1 MICCHKKNHKKKF
14 KKFEKKYSKNEVIPF
29 NEKLETIHE
38 NKNFFT
44 KNELY
49 CNGCKKNFDNINI
62 NKFIICGGCEKYFH
76 CKIAGECIGKNCM
89 NRGFDGEIHR
99 TQYCYCCIQ
108 LYYGG
113 NKCLCKKC
121 IIQ

>member
-1 MICCHKKNHKKKF
+1 MVLCCQKKHQKKF
-14 KKFEKKYSKNEVIPF
+14 KRFEKKFCHNKIYPLDQELK
-29 NEKLETIHE
+29 TIHE
-38 NKNFFT
+38 N
-44 KNELY
+44 ELY
-49 CNGCKKNFDNINI
+49 CSGCKNYVNDL

-89 NRGFDGEIHR
+89 NPGFDGEIHR

-113 NKCLCKKC
+113 NKCLCKSC
-121 IIQ
+121 QL